1 MGKRVR
7 LAAALGVLLSFAA
20 VEAAAMADFGEDGRT
35 VACGY
40 NKTSARPAPGKR
52 FGEAGSV
59 QDLPVPIYARAGD
72 RMPQVVVRKFI
83 SLLAVEKKGRWL
95 KVVGTYGSAPYFKA
109 NAFAGYVKENDLQWG
124 ALRNCS

>member
-1 MGKRVR
+1 MAKRVR
-7 LAAALGVLLSFAA
+7 LFAALGVLLSFAA
-20 VEAAAMADFGEDGRT
+20 VEAAAMADFGEDGHT

-40 NKTSARPAPGKR
+40 NKTSSRPAPGKR

-59 QDLPVPIYARAGD
+59 LNLPVPIYARAGD
-72 RMPQVVVRKFI
+72 RQPKIVVRKFI
-83 SLLAVEKKGRWL
+83 SLLAVEKRGRWL
-95 KVVGTYGSAPYFKA
+95 KVVGTYGSAPYFKP